1 MIKLSEILEL
11 PSISKFEF
19 IDMDKTITGGAID
32 SREVKDGYLYF
43 SLKGRNAD
51 GHNFIG
57 NALDENISAAIVEV
71 GYDNSNN
78 FPVIYSEDVEITM
91 GEIASFWRSRSKA
104 KIIAITGS
112 NGKTTTKEML
122 YDILKDEFKTI
133 RTLKNYNNHQGVPL
147 TLLNI
152 KEETEYAIIEMG
164 ANHHGEI
171 GYLSKIVAPDMG
183 IITNIGDAH
192 LEFFGSKEGVKK
204 AKEELFEYIHDHNGI
219 VFVNSDDEYLKNWN
233 KGNIVT
239 YGSTEDSSYSYSEVG
254 IDEYGNGQFNYNHQ
268 KIKLSLPGVLNVKNA
283 IAATTI
289 AKHIGIKD
297 SVIKE
302 KLKNFKPYDKRYEEI
317 NYKNSK
323 VILDC
328 YNANPSSMKGIIN
341 DMAEINDSYIFILG
355 DMFELGESSKEE
367 HRNIGVLFNSIKF
380 RKLLLIGEDMKYCY
394 DAIIDKNKVNFF
406 NSIDELQEEFDILT
420 NNEERI
426 IIKASRGLKLER
438 LVEA

>member
-19 IDMDKTITGGAID
+19 IDLDRKVTGGAID

-57 NALDENISAAIVEV
+57 NALHENISAAIVEV
-71 GYDNSNN
+71 GYDNTNN
-78 FPVIYSEDVEITM
+78 FPVIYSEDVEITL
-91 GEIASFWRSRSKA
+91 GEIASFWRSRSQA

-122 YDILKDEFKTI
+122 YEILKDEYKTI

-147 TLLNI
+147 TLFNI
-152 KEETEYAIIEMG
+152 EKDTEYAIIEMG

-171 GYLSKIVAPDMG
+171 GYLSKIAAPDMG

-204 AKEELFEYIHDHNGI
+204 AKEELFEYIYDHNGI
-219 VFVNSDDEYLKNWN
+219 VFVNNDDEYLRDWD
-233 KGNIVT
+233 KGNVIT
-239 YGSTEDSSYSYSEVG
+239 YGSTVDSTYNYSEVG
-254 IDEYGNGQFNYNHQ
+254 IDEYGNGKFSYNDQ
-268 KIKLSLPGVLNVKNA
+268 NVKLSLPGVLNVKNA

-289 AKHIGIKD
+289 AKYIGIED

-302 KLKNFKPYDKRYEEI
+302 KLQKFKPYDKRYEEVS
-317 NYKNSK
+317 YGNSK

-328 YNANPSSMKGIIN
+328 YNANPSSMKGIIR
-341 DMAEINDSYIFILG
+341 DMSEIDDNYIFILG
-355 DMFELGESSKEE
+355 DMFELGESSIAE
-367 HRNIGVLFNSIKF
+367 HENIGKLFNEINYK
-380 RKLLLIGEDMKYCY
+380 KLLLIGTDMKYCY
-394 DAIIDKNKVNFF
+394 DAVIDKERVKYFENM
-406 NSIDELQEEFDILT
+406 DELKAEFKLFS
-420 NNEERI
+420 EKSEKI
-426 IIKASRGLKLER
+426 IIKASRGLELER
-438 LVEA
+438 LVK